1 MDKDYTLAL
10 HTSVL
15 ANNVPTTHP
24 ITDMAGGWHRSI
36 RFQGGFW
43 MGGFTVQDEL
53 DVLHDLFYVHLGSE
67 IIERSGGDRTWE
79 GMIYDMTL
87 NDDPDAPELMVKAAG
102 YAHTLNW
109 RHATADDT
117 TDDAD
122 DWIGS
127 ILTTDCPFVV
137 TQTLSPNTL
146 QVRRSSKLPTR
157 CFDEIMR
164 VVSMGD
170 AANNIWRFY
179 LTQNRRAVYE
189 QVNTGSPEY
198 FARGGVIRKRSLD
211 TFWNHIAG
219 KYVDEADAVQTL
231 AAASQADSIG
241 RYGRREYRLLEN
253 NVPQTAME
261 ALRDLYLSENAWP
274 WGRPVGMAPGAPLY
288 NRAGDDVTDN
298 PWRVTPGICRD
309 MAYPAGG
316 QEAGSALADQRDFVI
331 DEVEAGWDENAGQSY
346 LRVKTDLF
354 EEADALGNYYQMKYS
369 GMDGASG
376 AGGHVDS
383 WRGFKPGSKGW
394 GKLTPDE
401 RRQTKWGREHLK

>member
-1 MDKDYTLAL
+1 
-10 HTSVL
+10 
-15 ANNVPTTHP
+15 
-24 ITDMAGGWHRSI
+24 
-36 RFQGGFW
+36 
-43 MGGFTVQDEL
+43 
-53 DVLHDLFYVHLGSE
+53 
-67 IIERSGGDRTWE
+67 
-79 GMIYDMTL
+79 
-87 NDDPDAPELMVKAAG
+87 
-102 YAHTLNW
+102 
-109 RHATADDT
+109 
-117 TDDAD
+117 
-122 DWIGS
+122 
-127 ILTTDCPFVV
+127 
-137 TQTLSPNTL
+137 
-146 QVRRSSKLPTR
+146 
-157 CFDEIMR
+157 
-164 VVSMGD
+164 
-170 AANNIWRFY
+170 
-179 LTQNRRAVYE
+179 
-189 QVNTGSPEY
+189 
-198 FARGGVIRKRSLD
+198 
-211 TFWNHIAG
+211 
-219 KYVDEADAVQTL
+219 
-231 AAASQADSIG
+231 
-241 RYGRREYRLLEN
+241 LEN

-288 NRAGDDVTDN
+288 NRAGDNVTDN

-369 GMDGASG
+369 GMDGTAG